1 MLFTTVRVEYNGAVL
16 GDSSKTAV
24 LPDGTAE
31 YDFITSFECSPD
43 GPNSLDVLVQK
54 PLLCK

>member
-1 MLFTTVRVEYNGAVL
+1 MVHVEYNGAVL